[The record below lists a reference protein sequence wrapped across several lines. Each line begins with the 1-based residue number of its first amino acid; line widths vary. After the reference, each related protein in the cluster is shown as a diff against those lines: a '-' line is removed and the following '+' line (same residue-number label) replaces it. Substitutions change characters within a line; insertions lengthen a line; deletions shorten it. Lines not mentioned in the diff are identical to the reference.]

1 MNELGLSILTVIAV
15 IVIVTLVVL
24 AAVGGGHP
32 EESDYDRQM
41 RMHRA
46 AQYTKRRR

>member
-1 MNELGLSILTVIAV
+1 MNELGLSILMVIVV

-24 AAVGGGHP
+24 AAVGGGHL
-32 EESDYDRQM
+32 EESDYDQHM

-46 AQYTKRRR
+46 AKYTKRRR